1 MCMTTIDD
9 CLLINLPRHRSDRC
23 GNLTVADNLPFSIK
37 RVYYLYDVPG
47 GENRGE
53 HAHRTLNQLI
63 VAASGSFTVMLDD
76 GNNRREVFLNR
87 PYVGLLIPAGIWH
100 HLHDFSS
107 GAVALALTSDLYDEA
122 DYLRNYGDFKNFRSE
137 HYGAD

>member
-1 MCMTTIDD
+1 MTTIDD
-9 CLLINLPRHRSDRC
+9 CRIISLPRHSSDRQ
-23 GNLTVADNLPFSIK
+23 GNLTVAENLPFAIR

-53 HAHRTLNQLI
+53 HAHRELDQLI

-76 GNNRREVFLNR
+76 GRRRREVFLNR
-87 PYVGLLIPAGIWH
+87 PNVGLMIPHGIWH

-107 GAVALALTSDLYDEA
+107 GAVALSLTSDLYREE
-122 DYLRNYGDFKNFRSE
+122 DYLRRYDDFMQFRTE
-137 HYGAD
+137 NGAD